1 MKLKFFVMNL
11 ISQKD
16 RHEDMLRSC
25 LRCVVVLSQ
34 LPAANSNAAFKRFMD
49 MTVQKGEMKTRFI
62 DLEKEKAE
70 AEGKAIAMDMGRM
83 GGGVFGS
90 LQTSRSLGMAY
101 S

>member
-1 MKLKFFVMNL
+1 MYL
-11 ISQKD
+11 IAQKD

-34 LPAANSNAAFKRFMD
+34 LPAANSNTAFKRFMD
-49 MTVQKGEMKTRFI
+49 MTVQKGEMKTRFA

-70 AEGKAIAMDMGRM
+70 AEGKAITMDMGRLS
-83 GGGVFGS
+83 GGVLGS
-90 LQTSRSLGMAY
+90 LHTSRSVGMAY